1 LWNNLGNMNK
11 NFIDQLFAF
20 LGTPSALI
28 GVASGVML
36 VVKASRDRPTGWL
49 LFSMFCFASS
59 LNTYT
64 DFWHRI
70 APPLIFPLQQIR
82 ASGRPLAIILLILL
96 VFLSLQTSNNWR
108 RQILPP
114 SIKYLMFVQFVVFA
128 KTILYGS
135 QEFALI
141 SAITFSGIIIVLK
154 MGPGRW
160 LQDDD
165 NFSLAVRSI
174 AIAGLIFVVTNGC
187 QFLINRA
194 AITYIHSRFMGT
206 TGNPQHAG
214 ILLAAVVPCLM
225 FFIQG
230 SSGRKF
236 AKYFWIAILLVTM
249 YFLLLSG
256 SRTALIMGVVSV
268 LLFYRNDRG
277 SWVKIVLVLAISA
290 AILMPFLQ
298 PENLTQASTG
308 IDTSVSDRFSSTNN
322 TRSGVWSGM
331 LDTFSQNIL
340 FGAPLERGRMGYGEN
355 SWLAAGATMGLLG
368 FIPMALMGWESL
380 KLVWRLNQLGNRD
393 AYYFFQSSVVIAGLG
408 SMLIGSFFEAF
419 LLGNMT
425 FSMIVFLTYLLM
437 GSYLLE
443 VDRVRTQYARAEAEF
458 AEQSGV
464 YQ

>member
-1 LWNNLGNMNK
+1 MNK
-11 NFIDQLFAF
+11 NFIDQLFVF
-20 LGTPSALI
+20 LGNPGTLI
-28 GVASGVML
+28 GVVIGIML
-36 VVKASRDRPTGWL
+36 VVKANRDRPTGWL

-64 DFWHRI
+64 DYWIRI

-82 ASGRPLAIILLILL
+82 ASGRPLAIVLLILL

-108 RQILPP
+108 RKILPP

-141 SAITFSGIIIVLK
+141 SAITFSGIILVLK

-160 LQDDD
+160 LQDDE
-165 NFSLAVRSI
+165 NFNLAVRSI
-174 AIAGLIFVVTNGC
+174 AIAGLIFIVANSC
-187 QFLINRA
+187 QFLINRSA
-194 AITYIHSRFMGT
+194 VTYVHSRFLGT

-230 SSGRKF
+230 ASGRKF
-236 AKYFWIAILLVTM
+236 AKYFWIATLLVGT

-256 SRTALIMGVVSV
+256 SRTALIMSAVSV
-268 LLFYRNDRG
+268 LLFYRNSRG

-322 TRSGVWSGM
+322 TRAGVWSGM

-355 SWLAAGATMGLLG
+355 SWLSTGATMGLLG
-368 FIPMALMGWESL
+368 FIPMVLMGWESL
-380 KLVWRLNQLGNRD
+380 KLIWQLNQLGNRD

-419 LLGNMT
+419 LLGNIT

-437 GSYLLE
+437 GSYLVE
-443 VDRVRTQYARAEAEF
+443 VDRVRTRYARAEAEF